1 MPTHPLFLNQ
11 SLAIFHSSI
20 FGVRPDRTLMRLAI
34 GLGLLFL
41 VRTFVL
47 MPVLT
52 SGESMVP
59 LLNDGQIIQINKMA
73 YILKSP
79 ERGDVV
85 VVKMGKQYLIKRI
98 VGLPR
103 EEVSMVR
110 GAMLIDGVPLPERY
124 VMSEGNW
131 DIKRGSLGDRKY
143 LVIGDNRTASG
154 GSRAFAVLKPKDI
167 VGRMV
172 YPSHRP
178 TRASTNLFSA
188 NFARF

>member
-79 ERGDVV
+79 KRGDVV
-85 VVKMGKQYLIKRI
+85 VVKMGKELLTKRI
-98 VGLPR
+98 VGLPG
-103 EEVSMVR
+103 EEASMVR
-110 GAMLIDGVPLPERY
+110 GAILINGVPLPERY
-124 VMSEGNW
+124 VMSKGNW
-131 DIKRGSLGDRKY
+131 DIKRGSLGNQKY
-143 LVIGDNRTASG
+143 LVLGDNRTT
-154 GSRAFAVLKPKDI
+154 SRRSRIFAVVKRKDI

-172 YPSHRP
+172 YPCP
-178 TRASTNLFSA
+178 
-188 NFARF
+188 